1 MTRAR
6 RTTRSLLLVC
16 ALAAA
21 KATAQ
26 ESPPAGIDDFSPVAR
41 LLHSRCAMA
50 GCHAGTEAAQGLRLE
65 ADRVYRS
72 AVNVR
77 ARTDPGA
84 LRVMPG
90 FPDRS
95 LLYLKLL
102 PADRGH
108 YRGPRMPLSMDPLTD
123 EQIARVRH
131 WIASFP
137 PDRWGPPP
145 ESEIATAAPR
155 TFHDSHLANLPT
167 PDSLGAGTL
176 EFRILHRF
184 KPSATEAGSQGL
196 YGLDG
201 GAWISIGLAYALTD
215 GVEVGLRRTNFE
227 RDYEV
232 HTKWLLARQEA
243 GGAPLSL
250 ALRGSYS
257 NLRENGRSNR
267 DRLGAQAI
275 LGRRFGRRVSAMLVP
290 TYVTRTNY
298 EDAGDR
304 RGTGAVGVGAEVR
317 LGSNIAITAEWIG
330 QVSGVKTAHQG
341 ASLGLSIAT
350 ARHAFHLIAT
360 NTATA
365 HTDLYAP
372 GADLDLDQE
381 DFRLGFNI
389 SRSYTPRQ
397 PSSR

>member
-1 MTRAR
+1 MP
-6 RTTRSLLLVC
+6 LLC
-16 ALAAA
+16 ALAVGHVA
-21 KATAQ
+21 AQ
-26 ESPPAGIDDFSPVAR
+26 EPPPEDTEDFAPVAR
-41 LLHSRCAMA
+41 LLHSRCAMS
-50 GCHAGTEAAQGLRLE
+50 GCHAGHDAARGLRLE
-65 ADRVYRS
+65 ADRIYRS
-72 AVNVR
+72 TVNVQS
-77 ARTDPGA
+77 RTDPKA
-84 LRVMPG
+84 LRVTPG
-90 FPDRS
+90 APDRS

-123 EQIARVRH
+123 EQIALVRR

-137 PDRWGPPP
+137 LDRWGPPP
-145 ESEIATAAPR
+145 EPETAMAAPR

-184 KPSATEAGSQGL
+184 KPSATDAGSQGL

-201 GAWISIGLAYALTD
+201 GAWISIGLAYALTE

-232 HTKWLLARQEA
+232 HSKWLLVRQEA
-243 GGAPLSL
+243 GRAPLSF

-257 NLRENGRSNR
+257 NLRETGRFNR
-267 DRLGAQAI
+267 DRFAAQAI
-275 LGRRFGRRVSAMLVP
+275 LGGRFGRRVSAMLVP

-298 EDAGDR
+298 EDVDDR
-304 RGTGAVGVGAEVR
+304 RGTGALGVGAEVR
-317 LGSNIAITAEWIG
+317 LGSKMALTAEWIG
-330 QVSGVKTAHQG
+330 QISGVQSAYQG

-360 NTATA
+360 NTAAA

-372 GADLDLDQE
+372 GADLDLDQK

-389 SRSYTPRQ
+389 SRSYTPR
-397 PSSR
+397 